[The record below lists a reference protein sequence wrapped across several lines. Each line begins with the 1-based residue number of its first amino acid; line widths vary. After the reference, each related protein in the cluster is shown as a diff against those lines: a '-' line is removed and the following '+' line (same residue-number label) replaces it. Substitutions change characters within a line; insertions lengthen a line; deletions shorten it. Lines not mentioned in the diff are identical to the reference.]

1 MLVTQKFYNDLFL
14 SNYEI
19 ATIGGLQLSE
29 LNLLEEVFL
38 ETIDFDI
45 NVSEQEFNEY
55 RKKLNLHFITNF
67 SRDHF
72 Q

>member
-1 MLVTQKFYNDLFL
+1 M
-14 SNYEI
+14 

-45 NVSEQEFNEY
+45 NVTEKEFNEY